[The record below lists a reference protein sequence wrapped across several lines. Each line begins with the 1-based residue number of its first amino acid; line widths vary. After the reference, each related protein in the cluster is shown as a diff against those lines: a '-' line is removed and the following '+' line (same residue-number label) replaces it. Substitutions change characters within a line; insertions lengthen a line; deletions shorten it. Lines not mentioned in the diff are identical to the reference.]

1 MVDMMLSALL
11 YSSRVTYG
19 SGLAMASGSGA
30 SYKLHNNGGAREG
43 VKIGTNAHHSD
54 DVCLS
59 SVAIF
64 SSKQEREANNC
75 LETVLF

>member
-1 MVDMMLSALL
+1 MGPDWQWRAV
-11 YSSRVTYG
+11 RVQVT
-19 SGLAMASGSGA
+19 SC
-30 SYKLHNNGGAREG
+30 NNGGAREG